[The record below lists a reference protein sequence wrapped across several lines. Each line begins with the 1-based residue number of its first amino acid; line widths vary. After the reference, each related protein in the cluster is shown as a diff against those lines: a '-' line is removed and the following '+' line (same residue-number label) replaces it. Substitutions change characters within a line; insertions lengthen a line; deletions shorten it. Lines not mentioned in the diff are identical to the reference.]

1 MFRGIIKIN
10 INILSIVFYKQ
21 VTNSNLFVLSHC
33 QTNTMYLR
41 LLFAIFFVLLF
52 SSCDFISPK
61 KYSHQTQAVLDTIVD
76 YSTVDVYPLLRECNN
91 CDTNKKQNLCFENEL
106 IKKLEK
112 ILNKSNFKA
121 ANSFKDTVH
130 VDLLVDNNGKVTIV
144 GFQSTDKV
152 SKEIPLFD
160 SIIEQSIQQ
169 LPNLIQPSIKRG
181 IPVRSQFKLPIVVNV
196 KY

>member
-1 MFRGIIKIN
+1 
-10 INILSIVFYKQ
+10 
-21 VTNSNLFVLSHC
+21 
-33 QTNTMYLR
+33 MYLR
-41 LLFAIFFVLLF
+41 LLFVIFFALLF

-61 KYSHQTQAVLDTIVD
+61 KSSLQNLAVLDTIVD
-76 YSTVDVYPLLRECNN
+76 YSIVDVYPLLRECNN

-112 ILNKSNFKA
+112 ILNKSDFKA
-121 ANSFKDTVH
+121 ANSLKDTVY

-144 GFQSTDKV
+144 GFQSTEKIN
-152 SKEIPLFD
+152 KEIPTFD

-181 IPVRSQFKLPIVVNV
+181 IPVKSQFKLPILVNV
-196 KY
+196 E